1 MAATDAAGTN
11 AVRRWGDERALLD
24 DEEARRRLIEAA
36 ARCIL
41 RRGTANIRVAEVSDE
56 AGVARS
62 TLYRYFAT
70 RDELILA
77 LLVGRMDAA
86 LDRIVGALPHPH
98 DAAASLV
105 DLILEPIE
113 LVDGN
118 PLNEA
123 LFSTE
128 SAGLITSL
136 GLSSEA
142 IIDVMTNHFRPLF
155 EEWRAGGK
163 LHDDLDVRE
172 TVRWLNSVALV
183 LLAPPWRRRSND
195 AKRTFIEQYV
205 VRALV
210 PTSS

>member
-1 MAATDAAGTN
+1 MAAADAAGTP

-41 RRGTANIRVAEVSDE
+41 RRGSANIRVAEVSDE

-70 RDELILA
+70 REELILA
-77 LLVGRMDAA
+77 LIVRRMDAA
-86 LDRIVGALPHPH
+86 FERIVRALPHPH

-105 DLILEPIE
+105 DLILEPIG

-118 PLNEA
+118 ALNEA

-128 SAGLITSL
+128 STGLVTSL
-136 GLSSEA
+136 ALSSEA
-142 IIDVMTNHFRPLF
+142 IVDVMANHFGPLV
-155 EEWRAGGK
+155 EQWQADGA
-163 LHDDLDVRE
+163 LHDDLDGRE
-172 TVRWLNSVALV
+172 TVRWLNSVALM
-183 LLAPPWRRRSND
+183 LLAPPWRHRSND
-195 AKRTFIEQYV
+195 AKRTFLEHYV